1 MIGLGKDDRPFLN
14 YLLFNARSV
23 GYKDI
28 VMVIQDKNFSIREY
42 YGSKNKDNNFHG
54 LKISYA
60 FQPIPAYR
68 EKPLGTADAVM
79 HAMLKRSDW
88 KSKNFTVCNCDNLY
102 SQKALRL
109 MLESKKK
116 NSMIDYDR
124 SSLLFEDFQIQHFA
138 VNFKDEKVFLTDIIE
153 KPNDEELKR
162 AGDNKGRIGVSMN
175 IYRFNYDF
183 TYSFFNNVSIN
194 PVRKE
199 KEIADVLKMMMR
211 SDPQSIFTYPLSEH
225 VPDLTHK

>member
-1 MIGLGKDDRPFLN
+1 
-14 YLLFNARSV
+14 
-23 GYKDI
+23 
-28 VMVIQDKNFSIREY
+28 
-42 YGSKNKDNNFHG
+42 
-54 LKISYA
+54 
-60 FQPIPAYR
+60 
-68 EKPLGTADAVM
+68 
-79 HAMLKRSDW
+79 
-88 KSKNFTVCNCDNLY
+88 
-102 SQKALRL
+102 

-124 SSLLFEDFQIQHFA
+124 SSLLFEDFQIQQFD